1 MGNVSKIEEMVE
13 RELSQEDAF
22 DTGNDKRKRRER
34 PASNKDR
41 ESKVFPDDSRRK
53 RTSIMPGKLGVAMD
67 FNAVKN
73 KRKSN
78 IQELFATDKNA

>member
-22 DTGNDKRKRRER
+22 DTGNEKRKRRER

-41 ESKVFPDDSRRK
+41 ESKVFPDD
-53 RTSIMPGKLGVAMD
+53 
-67 FNAVKN
+67 
-73 KRKSN
+73 
-78 IQELFATDKNA
+78 